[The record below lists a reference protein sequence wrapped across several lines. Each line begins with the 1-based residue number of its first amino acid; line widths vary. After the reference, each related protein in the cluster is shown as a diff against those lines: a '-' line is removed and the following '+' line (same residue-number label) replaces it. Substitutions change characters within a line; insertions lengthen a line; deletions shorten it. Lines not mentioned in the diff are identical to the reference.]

1 MDAMEATRPVPPQ
14 GAALE
19 EEAVRLFRRYQV
31 EIVEG
36 MRLCPWAERTRT
48 ERRLRES
55 VLHAAVLDEEA
66 ALAAASALAED
77 PLVEIGIVLFPRL
90 RITCLE
96 FERFV
101 SRVVA
106 LDAERR
112 PLGTT
117 PFAMAAFHPDAR
129 ADVTDAERLI
139 PFLRRTPDPTI
150 QLVRRDALDR
160 VREGFNDGTQ
170 FIDISVLTTLDLTRD
185 DTLPLRERIARANL
199 RTVKRL
205 GLEEVE
211 RRLSAIFRDR
221 TEAYARLGAL
231 ELGAG

>member
-1 MDAMEATRPVPPQ
+1 MTSGDS
-14 GAALE
+14 ALA

-36 MRLCPWAERTRT
+36 MKLCPWAERTRT

-55 VLHAAVLDEEA
+55 VVHAVSLDEEA
-66 ALAAASALAED
+66 ALAAATALAED
-77 PLVEIGIVLFPRL
+77 PRVEIGIVLFPRL
-90 RITCLE
+90 RTTCTE

-101 SRVVA
+101 SRVGA

-117 PFAMAAFHPDAR
+117 PFAMAAFHPAAS
-129 ADVTDAERLI
+129 ADTRDAERLI

-150 QLVRRDALDR
+150 QLVRRDALER
-160 VREGFNDGTQ
+160 VREGFNEGTH
-170 FIDISVLTTLDLTRD
+170 FIDISVLATLDLTRD

-199 RTVKRL
+199 RTVKKL
-205 GLEEVE
+205 GVDEVE

-221 TEAYARLGAL
+221 DEAYARLGAL
-231 ELGAG
+231 DLDAG